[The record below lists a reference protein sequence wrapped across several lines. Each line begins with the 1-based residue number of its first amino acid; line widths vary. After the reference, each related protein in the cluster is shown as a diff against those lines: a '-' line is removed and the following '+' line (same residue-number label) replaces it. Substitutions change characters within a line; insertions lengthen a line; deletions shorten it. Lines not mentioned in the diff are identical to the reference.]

1 MAAFWALTCNN
12 LYNTLVSF
20 LKNSTVYT
28 LLVLLTSYDNL
39 IDKLSFVF
47 NKKKEYN
54 YVMIGEA

>member
-1 MAAFWALTCNN
+1 MWQLSEHWHVTIC
-12 LYNTLVSF
+12 TLVSF

-47 NKKKEYN
+47 NRKKEYN